1 MNHHSNNRTHTTPLQ
16 RIALLLR
23 MEWGTNGRNT
33 LLFLLAMLGVLV
45 AITLLI
51 HLQDSFGVSTTSANH
66 VFLWM
71 LTFGSMAFYVF
82 RIVQARV
89 NNSDTVS
96 YPILPATATEKF
108 IVILIE
114 GVLALMAAIVV
125 NQLAYTI
132 EVLLY
137 PGILETSSSFLV
149 VHRTASGYEWL
160 ALDPFFVNRAVTIG
174 FLGFI
179 AMGIFFAVRM
189 KKLIS
194 ATVGVLLTFGLQTI
208 AIVNIAPLAI
218 HLPLTEVITGC
229 VGLVFFVLSFITLQ
243 RRQL

>member
-1 MNHHSNNRTHTTPLQ
+1 MNVHSNNRTHTTPLQ

-45 AITLLI
+45 AFTLLI
-51 HLQDSFGVSTTSANH
+51 HLKDNLGVPITSANH
-66 VFLWM
+66 GFLWM
-71 LTFGSMAFYVF
+71 LTFCSMAFYVF

-114 GVLALMAAIVV
+114 GVLALMAAVVV

-137 PGILETSSSFLV
+137 PQILGTSSSFLV
-149 VHRTASGYEWL
+149 DHRTASGYEWL
-160 ALDPFFVNRAVTIG
+160 ALDPFFVNRAITIG
-174 FLGFI
+174 SLGFI

-189 KKLIS
+189 KKLVS
-194 ATVGVLLTFGLQTI
+194 ATVGLLLTFGLQTI
-208 AIVNIAPLAI
+208 AVVNIAPLSI
-218 HLPLTEVITGC
+218 HQPLTEIITGSI
-229 VGLVFFVLSFITLQ
+229 GLVFLVLSFITLQ

>member
-45 AITLLI
+45 AFTLLM
-51 HLQDSFGVSTTSANH
+51 HLGDNIGIPIMSANH
-66 VFLWM
+66 GLLWM

-114 GVLALMAAIVV
+114 GALALMAAVII
-125 NQLAYTI
+125 NQIAYTI

-137 PGILETSSSFLV
+137 PRILETSSSSLAH
-149 VHRTASGYEWL
+149 HRTTSGYQWL
-160 ALDPFFVNRAVTIG
+160 VLDPFFVNRAVTIG
-174 FLGFI
+174 CLGFI

-189 KKLIS
+189 KKLVS
-194 ATVGVLLTFGLQTI
+194 ATVGALLTFGLQTI

-218 HLPLTEVITGC
+218 HLPLSEVITGC